1 MKQNKM
7 SVWQWILSIFGKKQK
22 AIQKEANVETPM
34 SDPFSSNS
42 QNEKVKPKFTI
53 NEMPE
58 KKVKREFKQKI
69 KHEVIIDGKTHS
81 LTTKQY
87 IFYRC
92 VVTFQGPEDVS
103 GKRIAREF
111 LKIKYNLSEG
121 EVQKRP
127 DWELRLTAHHKTMKY
142 LLDSGII
149 YKVGK
154 KYRAKV

>member
-1 MKQNKM
+1 MKQKKM
-7 SVWQWILSIFGKKQK
+7 SVWQWILSIFRKKQK
-22 AIQKEANVETPM
+22 ANQKEANVEAPM

-42 QNEKVKPKFTI
+42 QNEKVNSKFTV

-69 KHEVIIDGKTHS
+69 KHEVVIEGKTHL
-81 LTTKQY
+81 LTIKQY

-92 VVTFQGPEDVS
+92 VVTFQTDGDVS
-103 GKRIAREF
+103 SKRIAREF

-127 DWELRLTAHHKTMKY
+127 DWELNLAAHHKTMKY
-142 LLDSGII
+142 LLSSGII